1 MSAVNSD
8 APCCSLRLHLA
19 LEPTAACS
27 AGMNCRG
34 ARDKSQAGADMKRK
48 RIPEIDFWR
57 GFALIVILV
66 DHVPRNGLDHLTP
79 KNFGFS
85 DAAEAF
91 IFLSGVSVSLAYAPT
106 LEKTGFGGLVKRCA
120 TRAAK
125 LYLVCIA
132 MVACSI
138 AIPLAVAKIVGDQGI
153 VLGQGIYRFVNAPVS
168 SLLGAATLTYLPNY
182 SSILALYIVLMLW
195 APVVIFLA
203 SRSPASALLASIVVY
218 VAGRGRVGGDVEG
231 WYFNPFAWQLVF
243 AVGIIC
249 ALRWRNGLPRPQGRL
264 VVLALAIILGAAILS
279 IRSMGLRAAVLA
291 YLDLDKPDLGIMRLT
306 HFLALAYVMSSVAVV
321 EPWATHTSRIVGSG
335 VGQSF
340 RGMGRKSLL
349 FFALGS
355 VASAVGRSLMAAA
368 HSSGAPY
375 LSVHLIGLV
384 YTAAAV
390 IVMLAATNRMHRTA
404 ESPGLST
411 ENGIGRAV
419 PMNSL
424 GLAEDE
430 DASIP

>member
-1 MSAVNSD
+1 M
-8 APCCSLRLHLA
+8 
-19 LEPTAACS
+19 
-27 AGMNCRG
+27 
-34 ARDKSQAGADMKRK
+34 SQAGAGIKRK

-79 KNFGFS
+79 QNFGFS

-91 IFLSGVSVSLAYAPT
+91 VFLSGVSVSLAYAPT
-106 LEKTGFGGLVKRCA
+106 LQKAGFGHLVKRCA

-125 LYLVCIA
+125 LYLVQIA

-138 AIPLAVAKIVGDQGI
+138 AIPLAAAKVVGDQG
-153 VLGQGIYRFVNAPVS
+153 VALGQQLSRFVNAPVS
-168 SLLGAATLTYLPNY
+168 SLVGAATLAYQPNY
-182 SSILALYIVLMLW
+182 SGVLALYVVLMLW

-203 SRSPASALLASIVVY
+203 SRSPAWALLASIAVY
-218 VAGRGRVGGDVEG
+218 VAGRGRAGGDGDG

-243 AVGIIC
+243 AIGIIC

-279 IRSMGLRAAVLA
+279 IRAMGLRAAVLA
-291 YLDLDKPDLGIMRLT
+291 HLDLDKHDLGVMRLA
-306 HFLALAYVMSSVAVV
+306 HFLALAYVMSTVVVV
-321 EPWATHTSRIVGSG
+321 EPWAKRMSRIVGSRI
-335 VGQSF
+335 GQSF
-340 RGMGRKSLL
+340 QGMGRNSLL

-355 VASAVGRSLMAAA
+355 VASAGGRSLMAAA
-368 HSSGAPY
+368 HSLGAPY

-390 IVMLAATNRMHRTA
+390 IGMFAVANRMHRTA
-404 ESPGLST
+404 RSLGLST
-411 ENGIGRAV
+411 ENGIAPAV

-424 GLAEDE
+424 RSEGNESAAL
-430 DASIP
+430 P

>member
-1 MSAVNSD
+1 
-8 APCCSLRLHLA
+8 
-19 LEPTAACS
+19 
-27 AGMNCRG
+27 
-34 ARDKSQAGADMKRK
+34 MKRK

-195 APVVIFLA
+195 
-203 SRSPASALLASIVVY
+203 
-218 VAGRGRVGGDVEG
+218 
-231 WYFNPFAWQLVF
+231 
-243 AVGIIC
+243 
-249 ALRWRNGLPRPQGRL
+249 RP
-264 VVLALAIILGAAILS
+264 
-279 IRSMGLRAAVLA
+279 
-291 YLDLDKPDLGIMRLT
+291 
-306 HFLALAYVMSSVAVV
+306 
-321 EPWATHTSRIVGSG
+321 
-335 VGQSF
+335 
-340 RGMGRKSLL
+340 LL
-349 FFALGS
+349 FFWRPAVLLRRFLRPSLSTWPGAA
-355 VASAVGRSLMAAA
+355 ASAGTSKAGT
-368 HSSGAPY
+368 SIP
-375 LSVHLIGLV
+375 
-384 YTAAAV
+384 
-390 IVMLAATNRMHRTA
+390 
-404 ESPGLST
+404 SPG
-411 ENGIGRAV
+411 
-419 PMNSL
+419 SL
-424 GLAEDE
+424 CLRLASF
-430 DASIP
+430 AL